1 MEERRAC
8 PDRRVAQVDVVG
20 DRRTSPRRGR
30 PSVCEGETT
39 RLCLVLSSETYD
51 RVYDAARVSRV
62 SVPEVIRRILTRE
75 FRNIKSENVTT

>member
-20 DRRTSPRRGR
+20 DRRT
-30 PSVCEGETT
+30 SVCEGETT